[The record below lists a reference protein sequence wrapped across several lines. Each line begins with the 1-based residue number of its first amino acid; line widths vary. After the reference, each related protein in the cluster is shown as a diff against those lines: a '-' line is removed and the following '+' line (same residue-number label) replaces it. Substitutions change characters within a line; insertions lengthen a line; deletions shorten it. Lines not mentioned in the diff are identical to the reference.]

1 MIALKILGIVIG
13 ALILLIGAICFI
25 PVSLRLTS
33 TADERLGYK
42 LYVLGI
48 PINIDKM
55 VKKKNAKSSAA
66 DNKKDEEENKVKS
79 KPSLDELAGI
89 VKALAKQFFWL
100 LKRFKINK
108 LHILSISAGDDAAEV
123 AMQYGAICAVLY
135 PITAIIESNMRIKK
149 NAADISVLCD
159 FERNEPVFEIDIK
172 VCIKVFYLLQA
183 GLSAL
188 TDIVKQRAEKEI
200 NK

>member
-1 MIALKILGIVIG
+1 MIALKIFGIVIG

-48 PINIDKM
+48 PINIDKI

-79 KPSLDELAGI
+79 KQLCKASVQEHPCSTWAYFPLAQASPDSI
-89 VKALAKQFFWL
+89 VWRTLIPHAEGKQSGL
-100 LKRFKINK
+100 T
-108 LHILSISAGDDAAEV
+108 V
-123 AMQYGAICAVLY
+123 
-135 PITAIIESNMRIKK
+135 
-149 NAADISVLCD
+149 
-159 FERNEPVFEIDIK
+159 IDPP
-172 VCIKVFYLLQA
+172 Q
-183 GLSAL
+183 
-188 TDIVKQRAEKEI
+188 
-200 NK
+200 